1 MKKSLF
7 VLLGIFIIIIS
18 IVTYFYYTYIKIN
31 MLANAINSE
40 YENYTKNTILGSSLM
55 SIINKTI
62 DKNEKNQ
69 IKKDSKN
76 RYIENDE
83 NSIKIEIKFLE
94 SEKLYD
100 MEAISALGSENFIKN
115 YNNMN
120 FNCTKKEYHK
130 KTKQIKYMLFEQI

>member
-7 VLLGIFIIIIS
+7 IVLGIFLIIIS
-18 IVTYFYYTYIKIN
+18 SLTYFYYTYMKIN
-31 MLANAINSE
+31 LVASKINKE
-40 YENYTKNTILGSSLM
+40 YEKYTQNTIIGSSLI
-55 SIINKTI
+55 SLINKSI
-62 DKNEKNQ
+62 DKNEKNEVE
-69 IKKDSKN
+69 KDSNN

-83 NSIKIEIKFLE
+83 NSIKIQIKFLE
-94 SEKLYD
+94 SDKLYD
-100 MEAISALGSENFIKN
+100 MEAVSALGSESFVKN